1 MAPTSLPE
9 PVTGR
14 VAVRVVDPE
23 DAEAVAALLVR
34 SRAALAPWEPVR
46 PGSWFTVE
54 GQRAALTEAR
64 QRYERGEDYPGLVLV
79 DGQPAGRMNLNVIVR
94 GASQSATL
102 GYWVDVDH
110 QGRGV
115 ATAAVGVVLAVAFR
129 DLGLHRVQAGTLVH
143 NHASR
148 RVLAKNGF
156 TEIGLAPRSVRI
168 AGRWQ
173 DHVLHQRLA
182 DDPEP

>member
-1 MAPTSLPE
+1 MPSDAAPGA
-9 PVTGR
+9 VT
-14 VAVRVVDPE
+14 VRVVEPG
-23 DAEAVAALLVR
+23 DAPALAAVLVR

-46 PGSWFTVE
+46 PDSYFTVE
-54 GQRAALTEAR
+54 GQRRALTEAR

-79 DGQPAGRMNLNVIVR
+79 DGEAAGRMNLNVIVR
-94 GASQSATL
+94 GAFESTTL
-102 GYWVDVDH
+102 GYWVGVDH

-115 ATAAVGVVLAVAFR
+115 ATAAVAAVLGVAFGE
-129 DLGLHRVQAGTLVH
+129 LGLHRVQAGTLVH

-156 TEIGLAPRSVRI
+156 TEIGLAPRYVRI

-182 DDPEP
+182 DDPVP

>member
-1 MAPTSLPE
+1 MELQ
-9 PVTGR
+9 VT
-14 VAVRVVDPE
+14 VRVVGPD
-23 DAEAVAALLVR
+23 DASAVAALVVR

-46 PGSWFTVE
+46 PDSYFTVE
-54 GQRAALTEAR
+54 GQRAALAEAR
-64 QRYERGEDYPGLVLV
+64 LRYERGEDYPGLVLV
-79 DGQPAGRMNLNVIVR
+79 GGEPAGRMNLNNIVR

-115 ATAAVGVVLAVAFR
+115 ATAAVRTVLAVAFSE
-129 DLGLHRVQAGTLVH
+129 LGLHRVEAGTLVH

-148 RVLAKNGF
+148 RVLANNGF

-173 DHVLHQRLA
+173 DHVLHQRLV
-182 DDPEP
+182 DDPTS